1 MRFRTKISGMQFD
14 PARVS
19 SIPAGKQIVTDGPFI
34 ETKEL
39 MGGGLGVAAVRRHI
53 SPVVI
58 SRVRTLGRGE
68 QKPGAKPQGLWYD
81 VEGEWER
88 WCREEDTRGVKPES
102 VRYRL
107 KLDHSIM
114 LLLSTAASL
123 WEFSRHYRLGKHSG
137 AGDEY
142 IDWSRVASEY
152 AS

>member
-68 QKPGAKPQGLWYD
+68 QKPGAKPRGSGTTWRASGSGG
-81 VEGEWER
+81 VAR
-88 WCREEDTRGVKPES
+88 KTRG
-102 VRYRL
+102 
-107 KLDHSIM
+107 
-114 LLLSTAASL
+114 
-123 WEFSRHYRLGKHSG
+123 G
-137 AGDEY
+137 
-142 IDWSRVASEY
+142 
-152 AS
+152 